1 VPREAAD
8 FAIGRLNSELAPAIA
23 ETAPWASAAITIGD
37 QIRRSL

>member
-8 FAIGRLNSELAPAIA
+8 FAIARLSSELSPAIS
-23 ETAPWASAAITIGD
+23 EIAPWCSPSIAIGD